1 MPVLDY
7 REIMKPVAFL
17 IAACMLKDHPEARK
31 DYFEYDLEIQAL
43 EPACLEA
50 GISLISV
57 IWDDPDFD
65 PSLYDAVVI
74 GPCWDYMEKP
84 EAFMALL
91 EQCSKQSRL
100 LNSLDVVR
108 WNYRKTYL
116 KDLEARGAPIV
127 PSIWADQA
135 SGDVIADAFD
145 ALGADDIVVKP
156 VLGAGAWRQAR
167 IQRGEALP
175 SADLLPPAEC
185 IIQPFLPSVTE
196 EGEYTF
202 LFFDRV
208 YSHCALKR
216 PADGD
221 YRVQSDYGGGEEIH
235 HPSADELALAQSVLA
250 CIDGDLMYAR
260 VDMLRGLD
268 GQLALMEVELIEP
281 YLYPEQGPDMGAN
294 FARALGRFLG

>member
-1 MPVLDY
+1 
-7 REIMKPVAFL
+7 MKNIAFL

-31 DYFEYDLEIQAL
+31 DHFEYDLEIKAL
-43 EPACLEA
+43 EPACRAA
-50 GISLISV
+50 GLKLVSC
-57 IWDDPDFD
+57 IWDDPEFD
-65 PSLYDAVVI
+65 PSLYEAVVI

-84 EAFMALL
+84 DAFMALL
-91 EQCSKQSRL
+91 ERCSKESRL

-127 PSIWADQA
+127 PSVWADKA
-135 SGDVIADAFD
+135 SRDVILDAFD
-145 ALGADDIVVKP
+145 TLGADDIVVKP

-167 IQRGEALP
+167 IKRGEALP
-175 SADLLPPAEC
+175 SAEQLPPEDC

-216 PADGD
+216 PAKGD
-221 YRVQSDYGGGEEIH
+221 YRVQSDYGGGETTHI
-235 HPSADELALAQSVLA
+235 PSAEELALAQSVLA
-250 CIDGDLMYAR
+250 CIDGNLLYAR

-268 GQLALMEVELIEP
+268 GKLALMEIELIEP
-281 YLYPEQGPDMGAN
+281 YLYPEQGPDMGAS
-294 FARALGRFLG
+294 FAKALGRLLG